1 MRLCVACNGKES
13 VCLQVSV
20 CERLRERERES
31 ERERERE
38 CVCLRV
44 AGARC
49 RRTTVFYFF
58 IFSPERETVTVQKK
72 FLWNCATRTRYFTTS
87 HLMVLLILSTLIAQR
102 LFLFVFAI

>member
-1 MRLCVACNGKES
+1 M
-13 VCLQVSV
+13 
-20 CERLRERERES
+20 
-31 ERERERE
+31 RERERE

-87 HLMVLLILSTLIAQR
+87 HLLVLIILSTASIEMFTDIFVLAVKYPLIFA
-102 LFLFVFAI
+102 VFINSVIQI